1 LELRRF
7 WSYHP
12 KFRDI
17 VDHIQ
22 GKYSWKERPQRGI
35 VLKNSSGNQFQLA
48 ADNFQGTVFSHIH
61 QARVENYPGVAL
73 EWVREDGRAIQR
85 NNGIF
90 PSAPG
95 IYYIEITHV
104 AENCSYFEFYI
115 DPLLDVVGESVT
127 MVSETVGVLQSGKF
141 LDGTLRLFQMP
152 GNVPLFEGINYT
164 ADTDT
169 GEITLLIPLPEG
181 GFLSAE
187 YRWPASTN
195 AESAA
200 VRPLDAAGNAQP
212 WTGMPNRGL
221 IEPLPGVV
229 LAFGTRIEE
238 GDRMAVV
245 VGHNRAPTAQEY
257 GGRWNLSIDFDVMA
271 RDPYDQREI
280 LDRTMLYLWAVLRS
294 RLSTEGIEIE
304 AVNGGGET
312 EEIYDENG
320 DDYFYNASFS
330 VQIQTDWSIHV
341 PIAATIQ
348 RVQPVSLS
356 VEQQAASMTPEEIAM
371 LESNFQMLDGMGLK
385 LVDDPFFGGRPGRNP
400 ILPRSSTFEVIR

>member
-17 VDHIQ
+17 VGHIQ

-48 ADNFQGTVFSHIH
+48 ADNFQGTVVSHLH
-61 QARVENYPGVAL
+61 KARVDNFPGIAL
-73 EWVREDGRAIQR
+73 EWVREDARAIQR
-85 NNGIF
+85 NGGLF
-90 PSAPG
+90 PSPPG
-95 IYYIEITHV
+95 IYFIEITEV
-104 AENCSYFEFYI
+104 AEDCSFFHFHI
-115 DPLLDVVGESVT
+115 DPLLDVINESVT
-127 MVSETVGVLQSGKF
+127 MVSATVGVLQAGKF
-141 LDGTLRLFQMP
+141 LDGTLRMFQMP
-152 GNVPLFEGINYT
+152 GNVPLFEGINYV

-169 GEITLLIPLPEG
+169 GEITLLIPLPEDTY
-181 GFLSAE
+181 LSAD
-187 YRWPASTN
+187 YRWPAATSD
-195 AESAA
+195 ESAA
-200 VRPLDAAGNAQP
+200 VLPDGEP

-221 IEPLPGVV
+221 IQPLPGVV

-245 VGHNRAPTAQEY
+245 VGHNRSPTAREF
-257 GGRWNLSIDFDVMA
+257 GGRWNMTLDFDIMA
-271 RDPYDQREI
+271 RDVYDQREI
-280 LDRTMLYLWAVLRS
+280 LDRTALYIWGVLRS

-304 AVNGGGET
+304 TVNLGGES
-312 EEIYDENG
+312 EEIYDENA

-330 VQIQTDWSIHV
+330 VSIQTDWSIHV

-348 RVQPVSLS
+348 RVQPISLS
-356 VEQQAASMTPEEIAM
+356 VEQQAASLTPEEAAS
-371 LESNFQMLDGMGLK
+371 LESNFKALDGMGLK
-385 LVDDPFFGGRPGRNP
+385 LSDDPFFGGQTGRNP